1 MSGSGRPGRCAR
13 SNHSE
18 NDLGVGRSLN
28 AGASAGII
36 EPVSP
41 TR

>member
-18 NDLGVGRSLN
+18 NALLVGRSLN
-28 AGASAGII
+28 AGASAGIS
-36 EPVSP
+36 ELVSP
-41 TR
+41 ER